1 MALGHFTINFAL
13 ALKTNLRQAITR
25 FEGWVKILGGGA
37 GQDAEENGWEE
48 YFDYIFPDE
57 EKKAP
62 SLKILEMAHKW
73 KKQKTGD
80 EDE

>member
-1 MALGHFTINFAL
+1 M
-13 ALKTNLRQAITR
+13 LR
-25 FEGWVKILGGGA
+25 VGGVLWS
-37 GQDAEENGWEE
+37 ENGWEE